1 MSDGRRF
8 GMAGWD
14 CVCVWENGRVGL
26 AYRYQDLDVVDGG
39 GCGWVKQAY

>member
-1 MSDGRRF
+1 MADALAWRDGIV
-8 GMAGWD
+8 